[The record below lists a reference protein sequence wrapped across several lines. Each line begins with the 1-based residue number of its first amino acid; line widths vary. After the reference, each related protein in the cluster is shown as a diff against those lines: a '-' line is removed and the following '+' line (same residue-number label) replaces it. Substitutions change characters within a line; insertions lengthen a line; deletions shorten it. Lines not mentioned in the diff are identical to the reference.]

1 MCEFKV
7 LLEGREIMKDA
18 IYARQHEGGI
28 ILRDIIGDEMRV
40 EDAEIIEVNVFST
53 ELILRKR

>member
-7 LLEGREIMKDA
+7 LLEGKKIIKDV

-28 ILRDIIGDEMRV
+28 ILRDIIGNEMHV
-40 EDAEIIEVNVFST
+40 EDAEIIEVSVFST
-53 ELILRKR
+53 ELILRKA

>member
-7 LLEGREIMKDA
+7 LFEGREIMKDV

-28 ILRDIIGDEMRV
+28 ILRDIIGNEMRV
-40 EDAEIIEVNVFST
+40 EDSEIIEVNVLST
-53 ELILRKR
+53 ELVLRKM

>member
-7 LLEGREIMKDA
+7 LLEGRKIMKDV
-18 IYARQHEGGI
+18 IYARQHEGEI
-28 ILRDIIGDEMRV
+28 ILRDIIGNEMHV

-53 ELILRKR
+53 ELILRKT